1 MNQDQFQ
8 QTELFVDENDTAEK
22 LINAGN
28 HPEAAGILVSIIQKD
43 DRNWRAY
50 NNIGILSWVRE
61 NWVDA
66 YTMFKKSVSIKPDY
80 ADALVNLFDAA
91 LKLKKID
98 EIRPIFKVA
107 IETNPSLEEVVVMLE
122 QMELQGNDI
131 YLCKR
136 ALQVGTWSPLIDE
149 AKKTLE
155 KGNYTDAL
163 ALFLKSNDTEGPS
176 AEAFCGMGIVAF
188 YQKKHL
194 DAIALFIESLKLNP
208 LDFDTHLNLLDA
220 GKACGRIDEVKKIF
234 EIYRKELP
242 ELEEIAPEFDNLVA

>member
-1 MNQDQFQ
+1 MNQGQFE
-8 QTELFVDENDTAEK
+8 QTELFIDENETAERF
-22 LINAGN
+22 ISAGN

-43 DRNWRAY
+43 DKNWRAY
-50 NNIGILSWVRE
+50 NNIGILSWIRE

-66 YTMFKKSVSIKPDY
+66 YAMFKKAVLTKPDY
-80 ADALVNLFDAA
+80 ADALANLFDAA

-98 EIRPIFKVA
+98 EIRPIFEIAVQ
-107 IETNPSLEEVVVMLE
+107 INPALEEVAVILE
-122 QMELQGNDI
+122 QIQLQGNDI
-131 YLCKR
+131 YICKR
-136 ALQVGTWSPLIDE
+136 ALQLGIWSPLIDE

-176 AEAFCGMGIVAF
+176 AAAFCGMGIVAF

-194 DAIALFIESLKLNP
+194 DAMTLFIESLKLNP

-220 GKACGRIDEVKKIF
+220 GKACGRVDEVKKIF
-234 EIYRKELP
+234 EIYLKELP
-242 ELEEIAPEFDNLVA
+242 ELEEIAPAFQI

>member
-1 MNQDQFQ
+1 MNQGQFE
-8 QTELFVDENDTAEK
+8 QTELFIDENDTAER
-22 LINAGN
+22 LISAGN

-43 DRNWRAY
+43 ERNWRAY
-50 NNIGILSWVRE
+50 NNVGILSWVRE

-66 YTMFKKSVSIKPDY
+66 YTMFKKAVLIKPDY

-91 LKLKKID
+91 LKLKKIN
-98 EIRPIFKVA
+98 EIRPIFEIA
-107 IETNPSLEEVVVMLE
+107 LQANPALEEVAVILE
-122 QMELQGNDI
+122 QMQLQGDDI
-131 YLCKR
+131 YICKR

-149 AKKTLE
+149 AKKNLE

-176 AEAFCGMGIVAF
+176 AAAFCGMGIVAF

-208 LDFDTHLNLLDA
+208 LDFDTYLNLLDA
-220 GKACGRIDEVKKIF
+220 GKSCGRVDEVKKVF

-242 ELEEIAPEFDNLVA
+242 ELEEIAPAFQI

>member
-1 MNQDQFQ
+1 MNQGPSQ
-8 QTELFVDENDTAEK
+8 QTELFIDENDAAEK
-22 LINAGN
+22 LISAGN

-66 YTMFKKSVSIKPDY
+66 YTMFKKAVSVKPDY

-91 LKLKKID
+91 LKLKKVD
-98 EIRPIFKVA
+98 EIRPLFEVA
-107 IETNPSLEEVVVMLE
+107 LQINPSLEELAVILE
-122 QMELQGNDI
+122 QLKLQGDDI
-131 YLCKR
+131 YICKR
-136 ALQVGTWSPLIDE
+136 ALQLGTWSPLIDE

-176 AEAFCGMGIVAF
+176 AAAFCGMGIVAF
-188 YQKKHL
+188 HQKKHL
-194 DAIALFIESLKLNP
+194 DAMALFMESLKLNP

-220 GKACGRIDEVKKIF
+220 GKACGRVDDVKKIF
-234 EIYRKELP
+234 DIYRKELP
-242 ELEEIAPEFDNLVA
+242 ELEEIAPEFENLVL

>member
-1 MNQDQFQ
+1 MNQGQFQ
-8 QTELFVDENDTAEK
+8 QGELFIDENDKAET

-80 ADALVNLFDAA
+80 SDALVNLFDAA
-91 LKLKKID
+91 IKLKKVD
-98 EIRPIFKVA
+98 EIRPLFELAVQ
-107 IETNPSLEEVVVMLE
+107 TNPALEEVAVILE
-122 QMELQGNDI
+122 QINLQGEEI
-131 YLCKR
+131 YTCKR
-136 ALQVGTWSPLIDE
+136 ALQVGIWNPLIDE
-149 AKKTLE
+149 ANKALE

-176 AEAFCGMGIVAF
+176 AAAFGGMGIVAF
-188 YQKKHL
+188 YQEKHL
-194 DAIALFIESLKLNP
+194 DAIALFLESLKLNP
-208 LDFDTHLNLLDA
+208 LDLDTYLNLLDA
-220 GKACGRIDEVKKIF
+220 GKACGKVDDVKKIF

-242 ELEEIAPEFDNLVA
+242 ELEEIAPAFEN

>member
-1 MNQDQFQ
+1 MNQGQFQ
-8 QTELFVDENDTAEK
+8 QCELFIDENDTAEK
-22 LINAGN
+22 LISEGN

-91 LKLKKID
+91 IKLKKID
-98 EIRPIFKVA
+98 EIRPIFEVA
-107 IETNPSLEEVVVMLE
+107 VQTNPDLEEVAVILE
-122 QMELQGNDI
+122 EMELQGNDI
-131 YLCKR
+131 YICKR
-136 ALQVGTWSPLIDE
+136 ALQVGIWSPLIDE

-176 AEAFCGMGIVAF
+176 AAAFCGMGIVAF
-188 YQKKHL
+188 HQKKYL
-194 DAIALFIESLKLNP
+194 DAMALFIESLKLNP
-208 LDFDTHLNLLDA
+208 LDLDTYLNLLDA
-220 GKACGRIDEVKKIF
+220 GKACGRVDDVKNIF
-234 EIYRKELP
+234 EVYRKELP
-242 ELEEIAPEFDNLVA
+242 ELEEIAQEFS